1 MKKLLNILPCLILAV
16 FITEIVAVMVPKPD
30 RDLHTR
36 EFGRLPVLL
45 NGRIQPF
52 DSVGRNAL
60 LQIRSTGDVPL
71 EEIPSWKFWQHAKKI
86 KATEWLME
94 VMMQPEAADTRPIF
108 LIHHPDLLSE
118 LKLGDKGV
126 EKSGLRYYTFNEIKP
141 VVHEIGDQGEKAG
154 KLKPEERTPFQR
166 QAFKLAN
173 AVMLYHR
180 LKNSLQPEQST
191 NFVADLQHYEAGLRA
206 LYARDAGQPFEE
218 AVLKQMAELAGP
230 IQMVSRMAYPL
241 ILPPL
246 PGESRDHWVNMG
258 ASLLRPLE
266 GLQENRRLTK
276 EDTTIHPAANY

>member
-1 MKKLLNILPCLILAV
+1 MKKLLNILPWVILAV
-16 FITEIVAVMVPKPD
+16 FITEIVAVMMPKQD

-71 EEIPSWKFWQHAKKI
+71 EEIHSWKFWKRSKKI
-86 KATEWLME
+86 KPTEWLME
-94 VMMQPEAADTRPIF
+94 VMMKPDDADTRPIF
-108 LIHHPDLLSE
+108 LIHHPELLSE

-126 EKSGLRYYTFNEIKP
+126 ERSGLRYYTFNEIKP
-141 VVHEIGDQGEKAG
+141 LIHEIGDQGEKAG
-154 KLKPEERTPFQR
+154 KLKVEERTPFQR

-191 NFVADLQHYEAGLRA
+191 NFVADLQTYEAGLRA
-206 LYARDAGQPFEE
+206 LYARETAN
-218 AVLKQMAELAGP
+218 
-230 IQMVSRMAYPL
+230 PL
-241 ILPPL
+241 
-246 PGESRDHWVNMG
+246 M
-258 ASLLRPLE
+258 
-266 GLQENRRLTK
+266 RRRS
-276 EDTTIHPAANY
+276 NN